1 MIRVTHQCNQH
12 VLVSKQLPLFCDQF
26 KNKFD
31 IQIQESYIQL
41 DVFKLFLKK
50 WNCVS
55 YIHKKQSTEKKNCSK
70 IKQIVRIK
78 ILILLILK
86 LP

>member
-1 MIRVTHQCNQH
+1 MIRGTHQCNQH

-55 YIHKKQSTEKKNCSK
+55 YIHKKTIYQKKK
-70 IKQIVRIK
+70 IAVS
-78 ILILLILK
+78 LNK
-86 LP
+86 LSA

>member
-55 YIHKKQSTEKKNCSK
+55 YIHKKQSTEKK
-70 IKQIVRIK
+70 
-78 ILILLILK
+78 K
-86 LP
+86 LQ